1 MITISWYN
9 LIAIIVFLIMIACIA
24 LIPKEGSGPAGGL
37 GLVFGCLIWFI
48 IFALFLAIWGGI
60 FWW

>member
-9 LIAIIVFLIMIACIA
+9 LIAIIVFLIMIACIV
-24 LIPKEGSGPAGGL
+24 LIPKECSGPLGGL
-37 GLVFGCLIWFI
+37 GYLLGWLMWFI
-48 IFALFLAIWGGI
+48 IFALFFLIWGGI